1 MKSLRIVNVL
11 LGIDFLII
19 AVTALFNNPIQYTG
33 YYYFVHAIP
42 GFIFLALVLIHLYL
56 NRRWIK
62 NNYTKK
68 KDQD

>member
-1 MKSLRIVNVL
+1 MKALKIVNAL

-19 AVTALFNNPIQYTG
+19 ALTAIFNNLIQATG
-33 YYYFVHAIP
+33 YYYFVHAVP
-42 GFIFLALVLIHLYL
+42 GFIFLALILTHLYL

-68 KDQD
+68 KDSE